1 LYSLKRR
8 RKMASQ
14 EKITRKDITGM
25 IGVSL
30 TIIGAVFIVIGLV
43 VAFNYNES
51 ALPLL
56 GFVPLIIAGPL
67 MIHLGRRRIMTEGIE
82 EEKEEG

>member
-1 LYSLKRR
+1 MYSLKRR

-56 GFVPLIIAGPL
+56 GFVPLIIVGPL
-67 MIHLGRRRIMTEGIE
+67 MIHLGRRR
-82 EEKEEG
+82 KS

>member
-1 LYSLKRR
+1 
-8 RKMASQ
+8 MASQ

-30 TIIGAVFIVIGLV
+30 TMIGAIFIVIGLV

-56 GFVPLIIAGPL
+56 SFVPLIIAGPVI
-67 MIHLGRRRIMTEGIE
+67 IHLGRRR
-82 EEKEEG
+82 KS

>member
-1 LYSLKRR
+1 MYSLKKRR
-8 RKMASQ
+8 NMASQ
-14 EKITRKDITGM
+14 EKITRKDITEM

-30 TIIGAVFIVIGLV
+30 TMIGEIFIVIGLV
-43 VAFNYNES
+43 GAFNNYES

-67 MIHLGRRRIMTEGIE
+67 IIHLGRRM
-82 EEKEEG
+82 KS